1 MWLRGKTAQPYLDC
15 RAAAVEYQQYHKA
28 DKLADGRC
36 PGSPGHAHFQ
46 PENQHRVKHNVEHCA
61 GHDADHRNGG
71 AALKPHLVVEHE
83 RSDQK
88 RRTQKDDPQV
98 GDRVGQNCWRRAQQP
113 GDRRNERHAQ
123 RCDAAA
129 CQQRTEKSCGSH
141 TLGSFIV
148 ACAQLAGNVI
158 ARPMPKEKADG
169 LQQRHSR
176 VGHAYRRRG
185 LGVQLPNKQGI
196 GHIVKACHQHTD
208 NRGRRHFQNQAA
220 HRCLCHIAHAL
231 FRRHSCC
238 FHRCTSLPQ
247 HYYCTAAGQAMQR
260 KSLLFTHKT
269 GGFAA
274 ASGFM
279 VFVYFCMM

>member
-1 MWLRGKTAQPYLDC
+1 MTGIKNNPC
-15 RAAAVEYQQYHKA
+15 RAAATTDA
-28 DKLADGRC
+28 C
-36 PGSPGHAHFQ
+36 HA
-46 PENQHRVKHNVEHCA
+46 
-61 GHDADHRNGG
+61 
-71 AALKPHLVVEHE
+71 
-83 RSDQK
+83 
-88 RRTQKDDPQV
+88 
-98 GDRVGQNCWRRAQQP
+98 
-113 GDRRNERHAQ
+113 
-123 RCDAAA
+123 
-129 CQQRTEKSCGSH
+129 
-141 TLGSFIV
+141 
-148 ACAQLAGNVI
+148 
-158 ARPMPKEKADG
+158 
-169 LQQRHSR
+169 
-176 VGHAYRRRG
+176 
-185 LGVQLPNKQGI
+185 I